1 MKTDTNSINKL
12 YNLISLK
19 PDLDTIIIKGEKY
32 SEVLKKP
39 KSQLVQWLYCTL
51 HTGNLSLMDNIERY
65 HSSNL
70 DDMISNSVKDPTLL
84 VPAKDVKIKDVS
96 LVEVD
101 GVRINSKLNSEGTV
115 CLPCFRPNLTPGFFM
130 FVHTKSGRHG
140 QSVKRHY
147 IAADHPNYAISV
159 WSKSITKLV
168 KEKLSFS
175 GKILSNTSSYPRNDA
190 IVFYSSED
198 SDKVEKILTDIVVEH
213 PNKEMPGSLL
223 YKKIAY
229 NLYTAEEPI
238 VKNGV
243 QQSFGE
249 NRCSAIADAIQDH
262 FVTNVDFKLLLKQ
275 RLKAYHIDPE
285 DLSKNI
291 LYSNS

>member
-1 MKTDTNSINKL
+1 MKNSTNSINEL
-12 YNLISLK
+12 YNLLSLK
-19 PDLDTIIIKGEKY
+19 PDLDTIIINGEKY

-51 HTGNLSLMDNIERY
+51 HTGNLSLMDNIGRY
-65 HSSNL
+65 NGTNL
-70 DDMISNSVKDPTLL
+70 DNKISESVKDPTLL
-84 VPAKDVKIKDVS
+84 VPAKDVKIKDSS

-101 GVRINSKLNSEGTV
+101 GVRISSKLNSEGTIS
-115 CLPCFRPNLTPGFFM
+115 LPCFRPNLTPGFFM
-130 FVHTKSGRHG
+130 FVHTNSGQHG
-140 QSVKRHY
+140 QSVQRHY
-147 IAADHPNYAISV
+147 IAADNPDYAISV
-159 WSKSITKLV
+159 WSKSISRLV

-175 GKILSNTSSYPRNDA
+175 GKVLSNTSSYPRNDA

-223 YKKIAY
+223 YKKITY

-238 VKNGV
+238 IKRGV
-243 QQSFGE
+243 RQSFGE

-262 FVTNVDFKLLLKQ
+262 FITNVDFKLLLKQ
-275 RLKAYHIDPE
+275 RLKAYNINPE

-291 LYSNS
+291 LQ